1 MTVIGA
7 LSIYKEKIKAIDKAK
22 ILSLIYALSIPFLIH
37 SISLNKPY
45 GAIIAVSLHG
55 FWVGNFAAYAGL
67 SMITNTNKNVR
78 CQIVLPAYAFG
89 VGILGAS
96 SPYALLYLN
105 RFIHIKYAAIYLSA
119 IALMTYITIVITTK
133 LLDNSENLMAVTNES

>member
-55 FWVGNFAAYAGL
+55 FWGNFAAYAGL

-78 CQIVLPAYAFG
+78 CQIVLLFML
-89 VGILGAS
+89 LG
-96 SPYALLYLN
+96 
-105 RFIHIKYAAIYLSA
+105 
-119 IALMTYITIVITTK
+119 
-133 LLDNSENLMAVTNES
+133 